1 MLNTNTGENQMS
13 NLLLENFINEIN
25 AKREDAIQ
33 KAFTQRIDVIK
44 KQISQIAEK
53 VSVHNEANQNTK
65 DFEASVLTENG
76 FTTQQL
82 SYKSRWD
89 YSVDLID
96 RFSFARIIFSAKN
109 LSPRDYRPRTYE
121 TYQYEIR
128 DMEVIKKEIMDMTK
142 FEINNV
148 FDMYLS
154 RVCEIVT
161 KIDYCSEITNCEI
174 KSFDQKGYPV
184 SELAINTANNTSCTI
199 RTSVKWNCSKYG
211 KIFGQY
217 PTTIHNI
224 KRAGSD
230 NTGSIYQVASDNFNH
245 VWTSFKAIE
254 KNEKTNRAIARLE
267 EELSSV
273 QKGNDPEDRFYD
285 ARYVAKRVKKLNERI
300 AKEKA
305 KLIDVKAYRDVG
317 QSLIKAVA

>member
-1 MLNTNTGENQMS
+1 MLNTNIGDTQMG

-25 AKREDAIQ
+25 AKREDAIN
-33 KAFTQRIDVIK
+33 KVFTQRMEIIGEQINDIPK
-44 KQISQIAEK
+44 KVAFYNERFANRDEFEK
-53 VSVHNEANQNTK
+53 SVANP
-65 DFEASVLTENG
+65 NG
-76 FTTQQL
+76 FTTQDL
-82 SYKSRWD
+82 SYKSQYTGNFVSLCD
-89 YSVDLID
+89 SFNFTNIM
-96 RFSFARIIFSAKN
+96 FSIKD
-109 LSPRDYRPRTYE
+109 LSPKDYKVRYYR

-128 DMEVIKKEIMDMTK
+128 DMDTIVKEIRELTK
-142 FEINNV
+142 HEINSV

-154 RVCEIVT
+154 RVCDTVT

-174 KSFDQKGYPV
+174 KSFYQKGYPV
-184 SELAINTANNTSCTI
+184 SELAISTTNNTNCTI
-199 RTSVKWNCSKYG
+199 RTSVKWNFSKYG
-211 KIFGQY
+211 LMFGQY

-273 QKGNDPEDRFYD
+273 QKTDPSDRFYN
-285 ARYVAKRVKKLNERI
+285 AKYIAKRSKKLNDRI

>member
-1 MLNTNTGENQMS
+1 MNKNTGELKMT

-25 AKREDAIQ
+25 SKREDAIN
-33 KAFTQRIDVIK
+33 KAFDLRMDIVK
-44 KQISQIAEK
+44 KEISQIAEK
-53 VSVHNEANQNTK
+53 VSIHNEANQNKK
-65 DFEASVLTENG
+65 DFEPTVLIDNG
-76 FTTQQL
+76 FITQQL
-82 SYKSRWD
+82 SYRNRWHTI
-89 YSVDLID
+89 VEMMD
-96 RFSFARIIFSAKN
+96 RFCFSRIIFFGN
-109 LSPRDYRPRTYE
+109 DLSPKDYRPRTYT
-121 TYQYEIR
+121 TYQYEVR

-154 RVCEIVT
+154 RVCQIVT

-184 SELAINTANNTSCTI
+184 SELAISTANNTTCTI
-199 RTSVKWNCSKYG
+199 RTSVKWNFSKYG
-211 KIFGQY
+211 LMFGQY
-217 PTTIHNI
+217 PTTIHKI
-224 KRAGSD
+224 KREGLD
-230 NTGSIYQVASDNFNH
+230 KTGSIHQVASDNFNH

-273 QKGNDPEDRFYD
+273 QKTDPEDRFYD
-285 ARYVAKRVKKLNERI
+285 AKYIAKRVKKLNERI

-317 QSLIKAVA
+317 QSLLKVA

>member
-1 MLNTNTGENQMS
+1 MS

-33 KAFTQRIDVIK
+33 KAFTQRMDIIN
-44 KQISQIAEK
+44 KQIKNIPNK
-53 VSVHNEANQNTK
+53 VDLYNEVSNKRDSFVPSVAN
-65 DFEASVLTENG
+65 DNG
-76 FTTQQL
+76 FTTQDL
-82 SYKSRWD
+82 SYRSPYDNTRQ
-89 YSVDLID
+89 LID
-96 RFSFARIIFSAKN
+96 FFQFPRIIFSVKD
-109 LSPRDYRPRTYE
+109 LSEKDYRPKTY
-121 TYQYEIR
+121 TICKYEIR

-154 RVCEIVT
+154 RVCDIVT
-161 KIDYCSEITNCEI
+161 KVDYCSEITNCEI

-254 KNEKTNRAIARLE
+254 KNIKTNRAIERLE

-273 QKGNDPEDRFYD
+273 QKTDPEDRFYN

>member
-1 MLNTNTGENQMS
+1 MS

-33 KAFTQRIDVIK
+33 KAFTQRMDIIN
-44 KQISQIAEK
+44 KQIKNIPNK
-53 VSVHNEANQNTK
+53 VDLYNEVSNKRDSFVPSVAN
-65 DFEASVLTENG
+65 DNG
-76 FTTQQL
+76 FTTQDL
-82 SYKSRWD
+82 SYRSPYDNTRQ
-89 YSVDLID
+89 LID
-96 RFSFARIIFSAKN
+96 FFQFPRIIFSVKD
-109 LSPRDYRPRTYE
+109 LSEKDYRPKTY
-121 TYQYEIR
+121 TICKYEIR

-154 RVCEIVT
+154 RVCDIVT
-161 KIDYCSEITNCEI
+161 KVDYCSEITNCEI

-254 KNEKTNRAIARLE
+254 KNIKTNRAIARLE

-273 QKGNDPEDRFYD
+273 QKTDPEDRFYN

>member
-1 MLNTNTGENQMS
+1 MS

-33 KAFTQRIDVIK
+33 EAFTQRMDIIN
-44 KQISQIAEK
+44 KQIKNIPNK
-53 VSVHNEANQNTK
+53 VDLYNEVSNKRDSFVPSVAN
-65 DFEASVLTENG
+65 DNG
-76 FTTQQL
+76 FTTQDL
-82 SYKSRWD
+82 SYRSPYNRTGQ
-89 YSVDLID
+89 LID
-96 RFSFARIIFSAKN
+96 FFQFPRIIFSKED
-109 LSPRDYRPRTYE
+109 LSEKDYRLKTY
-121 TYQYEIR
+121 TMFKYEIR

-154 RVCEIVT
+154 RVCDIVT
-161 KIDYCSEITNCEI
+161 KVDYCSEITNCEI

-230 NTGSIYQVASDNFNH
+230 KTGSIYQVASDNFNH

-254 KNEKTNRAIARLE
+254 KNIKTNRAIARLE

-273 QKGNDPEDRFYD
+273 QKTDPEDRFYD